1 MVRQPTARHQSAST
15 QSLFSRRIAQSA
27 RRQREARSSSTS
39 STSCSSRST
48 AQAHRRAREATQ
60 QTTMDLPVQ
69 PPAGADV
76 DQDMFLLALK
86 PLPLWTPFSPS
97 LRHKLSPFETGCR
110 HCNARHWIEERT
122 SSSSVTAPEF
132 SKCCKRGSVKLPDL
146 PNPPEPLLSYYRG
159 TTAGTHPSTS
169 LL

>member
-1 MVRQPTARHQSAST
+1 MARQPTARHQSAST
-15 QSLFSRRIAQSA
+15 QSPFSRRIAQNA
-27 RRQREARSSSTS
+27 RRQREARGSSIS

-48 AQAHRRAREATQ
+48 AQTHRRAREATQ
-60 QTTMDLPVQ
+60 QTMDLPARP
-69 PPAGADV
+69 PPAADV
-76 DQDMFLLALK
+76 EQDMFLLALK

-132 SKCCKRGSVKLPDL
+132 SKCCKLGSVELPDL

-159 TTAGTHPSTS
+159 TSAGTHPSTS